1 MSFLKMTKKY
11 INKVKN
17 ISSKSNKKILD
28 IISECESTIKI
39 NIPIKKNNSIYNI
52 TAYRSQHN
60 SINKPTKG
68 GIRFCQNVNKQEV
81 EALATLMTLKCS
93 LLNIPFGGAKGGI
106 KINPKEYTE
115 DELKEISEKY
125 AIQLS
130 KKGFMGP
137 YIDVPAPDVGTGS
150 KEMLWMANAYKK
162 YFSDALDYNA
172 CITGK
177 PIQNGGI
184 DGREEA
190 TGLGLYYA
198 TKKYLDLNNSKL
210 KDKKV
215 VVQGFGNV
223 GFYASKYFYDN
234 GANIIGII
242 EKDGS
247 IIGDNINIYKK
258 KEKIVSGNKN
268 IFNSNKKIT
277 DIDSDILILAAGE
290 EQITKNNCYDINSDL
305 IIEGANGPVTF
316 EADEILNER
325 NIKILPDLL
334 INGGGVTVSYF
345 EWLKN
350 LQGNNFGLNPDISEK
365 ELVYRLLEKTM
376 NKGMTDVFN
385 TSIERTNGDLR
396 MAAYLLSINNLS
408 NKYEI

>member
-1 MSFLKMTKKY
+1 MTQNY
-11 INKVKN
+11 INKVRK
-17 ISSKSNKKILD
+17 ISSVKNQKILD
-28 IISECESTIKI
+28 LISECESTIKI
-39 NIPIKKNNSIYNI
+39 NIPFKKNNIIQNI

-68 GIRFCQNVNKQEV
+68 GIRFCPDINQQEI

-106 KINPKEYTE
+106 KINPNEYTRN
-115 DELKEISEKY
+115 ELKQISKKY

-137 YIDVPAPDVGTGS
+137 YIDVPAPDVGTS
-150 KEMLWMANAYKK
+150 SREMLWMANAYKDC
-162 YFSDALDYNA
+162 FSDSLDYNA

-190 TGLGLYYA
+190 TGLGLYFA
-198 TKKYLDLNNSKL
+198 TKKYLDLNNIEL
-210 KDKKV
+210 KNKKV

-258 KEKIVSGNKN
+258 KDNLINGNKN
-268 IFNSNKKIT
+268 IFNSNKKIN
-277 DIDSDILILAAGE
+277 DFESDILILAAGE
-290 EQITKNNCYDINSDL
+290 EQITENNCYDINSNL
-305 IIEGANGPVTF
+305 IIEGANGPITS

-350 LQGNNFGLNPDISEK
+350 LQGNNFGLNPDKSEK
-365 ELVYRLLEKTM
+365 ELVYELLEKTM
-376 NKGMTDVFN
+376 NKGMTEVYN
-385 TSIERTNGDLR
+385 TSIEKTNGDMR
-396 MAAYLLSINNLS
+396 MAAYLLSIDNLS
-408 NKYEI
+408 AKYDI